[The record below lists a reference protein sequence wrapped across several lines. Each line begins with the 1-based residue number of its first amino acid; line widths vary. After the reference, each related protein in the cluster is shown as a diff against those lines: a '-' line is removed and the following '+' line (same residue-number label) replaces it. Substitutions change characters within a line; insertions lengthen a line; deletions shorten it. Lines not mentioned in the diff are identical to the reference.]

1 MEMWGLSGSS
11 SALDTDGND
20 ARRAIMVFYGRVDA
34 FTVFGPAEAAFRVN
48 FDEVRLALFPG
59 EVADTLGVK
68 SRARADGE
76 VEVAAGALVKPVE
89 KVFEGG
95 LRLPVRVVRTEVG
108 AVTMLYIRD
117 HA

>member
-1 MEMWGLSGSS
+1 MDMWGRSGSS
-11 SALDTDGND
+11 SVIAADGND
-20 ARRAIMVFYGRVDA
+20 TRRAIMVFYGRVDA
-34 FTVFGPAEAAFRVN
+34 LAIFGPAEAAFVVN
-48 FDEVRLALFPG
+48 LDEVRLALFPG
-59 EVADTLGVK
+59 EIADTLGVK
-68 SRARADGE
+68 SRTRADGE